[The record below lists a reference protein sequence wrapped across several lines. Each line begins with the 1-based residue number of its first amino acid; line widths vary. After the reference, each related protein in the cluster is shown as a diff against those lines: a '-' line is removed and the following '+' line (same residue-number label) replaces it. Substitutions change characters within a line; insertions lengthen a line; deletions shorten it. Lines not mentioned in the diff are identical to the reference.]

1 MFNHASLEI
10 VLIASNQ
17 YLSNAVARFY
27 TFLLT
32 FLTYLKKDV
41 FAMKSLD
48 THGEL

>member
-1 MFNHASLEI
+1 MFNHALLEI

-17 YLSNAVARFY
+17 YLSNALARLF

-32 FLTYLKKDV
+32 FLTHLKKHV

-48 THGEL
+48 THGEF